1 MGPIWGY
8 ILKMYHAGCSCA
20 SEKGNLVLD
29 KAGMSCAWHK
39 VQLCL
44 TLGDP
49 MHVKESCLTNLYG
62 AIKYKEF
69 WKLYILHCL
78 IEIWI
83 LIPKM
88 ILLSPF
94 STKLRVDSY
103 SVATKEGN
111 KNRNAIFEGNGTIEM
126 ISGVRK
132 WQSIAKS
139 INKHQFLPI
148 DVPFVADIEVNVTLR
163 SVNDS

>member
-1 MGPIWGY
+1 
-8 ILKMYHAGCSCA
+8 
-20 SEKGNLVLD
+20 
-29 KAGMSCAWHK
+29 
-39 VQLCL
+39 
-44 TLGDP
+44 
-49 MHVKESCLTNLYG
+49 
-62 AIKYKEF
+62 
-69 WKLYILHCL
+69 
-78 IEIWI
+78 
-83 LIPKM
+83 M

-111 KNRNAIFEGNGTIEM
+111 KNRNAIFEGNRTIEM